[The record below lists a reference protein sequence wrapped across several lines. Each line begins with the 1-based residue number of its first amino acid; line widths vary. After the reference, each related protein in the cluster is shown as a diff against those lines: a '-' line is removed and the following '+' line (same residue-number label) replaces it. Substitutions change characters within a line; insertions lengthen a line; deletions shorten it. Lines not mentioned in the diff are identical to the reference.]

1 LAPLPPTG
9 DGVLDLSR
17 TEKHPVPS
25 QLRIYKIKQ
34 GLMDQW
40 LVFFKT
46 KVVPLH
52 QKFGIPA
59 KIAWIN
65 DADSE
70 FIWVR
75 DFDDGEPIEQQET
88 RYVTSEE
95 RRRAIGDESK
105 SYIESMTVRVVT
117 LSYEEPK

>member
-1 LAPLPPTG
+1 
-9 DGVLDLSR
+9 
-17 TEKHPVPS
+17 VPS

-40 LVFFKT
+40 LVFFNT

-52 QKFGIPA
+52 RKFGIPA

-65 DADSE
+65 HADSE

-95 RRRAIGDESK
+95 RRRVIGDESK

-117 LSYEEPK
+117 LAYEEAK